1 MTSLSRPIF
10 PEPVRLQLLAK
21 QDLTPTVRRF
31 RFSIEGP
38 TLMGFYV
45 SPIRGN
51 RLAMWTFSDEIPP
64 SGTPWNGQP
73 VYYVNYVQAKS
84 RSRLEFFIE
93 IESSTTLTAEP
104 VLLLS
109 IHANYMYHEQ
119 YRTEEFQDLLNQM
132 PPYAHTVAYPN
143 YLEIREF

>member
-1 MTSLSRPIF
+1 MSTTSRPTF
-10 PEPVRLQLLAK
+10 PDPVRLQLLAK
-21 QDLTPTVRRF
+21 EDLSPTVRRF

-45 SPIRGN
+45 SPFLGN
-51 RLAMWTFSDEIPP
+51 RLTSWTFSAEIPP
-64 SGTPWNGQP
+64 SGTPWNGQA

-84 RSRLEFFIE
+84 RSVQEFFLE
-93 IESSTTLTAEP
+93 IESSTTLTDKP
-104 VLLLS
+104 VLILS

-119 YRTEEFQDLLNQM
+119 YRTEEFRDLLKQM

-143 YLEIREF
+143 YLELREF